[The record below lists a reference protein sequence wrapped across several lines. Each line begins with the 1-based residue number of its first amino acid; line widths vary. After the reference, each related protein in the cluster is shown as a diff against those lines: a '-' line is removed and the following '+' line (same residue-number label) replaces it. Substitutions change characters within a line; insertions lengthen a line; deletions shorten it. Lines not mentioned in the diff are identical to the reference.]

1 MTDSPKIDMR
11 AHCDAIAAASQ
22 QAVASMPVG
31 RAIQLPDGVSV
42 AQPVDPG
49 LLKSVESQEVGE

>member
-42 AQPVDPG
+42 AQPVDPS
-49 LLKSVESQEVGE
+49 LLKSSDND